1 MPIDMN
7 GQIIGANPNDVERAV
22 LANLQGNILKGHG
35 RDHTVNLF
43 LGFNQSELPQVKK
56 LVSTVGESVTS
67 ALDQLEQAREYRR
80 SKVSGGTF
88 ATFLL
93 SAAGYRVLQLDER
106 MPNERAFCDGMKQ
119 RGKELLD
126 PHEDTWNEHFQTEIH
141 ALLIIADDNPAQ
153 VAATRDHWLREMGAT
168 VKVLGQEIG
177 LAQRNSEGRGIEH
190 FNYVDGRSQ
199 PLFFNEDIEAEKQK
213 EGIDKWDPTFPLKQV
228 LVPCPSGEKD
238 GFGSY
243 FVFRKLEENVRGFKA
258 HGKQLGKFLKLGDGV
273 LLADDKHEQEELAGA
288 LVVGRFENGTPT
300 VLHNHPSE
308 LAIVPNNFNYD
319 DDPNGLKCPLHGHIR
334 KSNPRGE
341 SVKKFEGETTL
352 EQERSHIMA
361 RRGITYGHRAIHP
374 SDPAIR
380 LEEMPT
386 GDVGLLFMAYQ
397 SNIENQFEFTQ
408 KFWVNNVNFV
418 AEDTGIDPVIGQKTA
433 AKGSR
438 WPVAWGESE
447 KSERF
452 DFSGF
457 VTLLGGEYFF
467 APCISF
473 LKHLS

>member
-1 MPIDMN
+1 MRIDMN
-7 GQIIGANPNDVERAV
+7 CQINGSELCDVERAV
-22 LANLQGNILKGHG
+22 MTNLQGNILKGHG

-43 LGFNQSELPQVKK
+43 LKFNQSELPQVKQFINK
-56 LVSTVGESVTS
+56 VGKSVTS

-88 ATFLL
+88 ITFLL
-93 SAAGYRVLQLDER
+93 SAAGYRVLQLDEQ
-106 MPNERAFCDGMKQ
+106 MPDDHAFRAGMKL
-119 RGKELLD
+119 RGTDLLD
-126 PHEDTWNEHFQTEIH
+126 PHEDTWNEHFQPEIH

-153 VAATRDHWLREMGAT
+153 VAATRDRWLQEMGAALS
-168 VKVLGQEIG
+168 VIGQEIG
-177 LAQRNSEGRGIEH
+177 LAQRNSDGRGIEH

-199 PLFFNEDIEAEKQK
+199 PLFFKEDIDAEKQK
-213 EGIDKWDPTFPLKQV
+213 EGIDKWDPAFPLKQV
-228 LVPCPSGEKD
+228 LVPCASGHPN

-258 HGKQLGKFLKLGDGV
+258 REKQFAKFLNLGES
-273 LLADDKHEQEELAGA
+273 AHSDDHKHDKEELAGA
-288 LVVGRFENGTPT
+288 LVIGRFENGTPT
-300 VLHNHPSE
+300 VSHAHPTDVAS
-308 LAIVPNNFNYD
+308 VPNNFNYD

-341 SVKKFEGETTL
+341 SEKKSEGKITL

-380 LEEMPT
+380 LDDMPT
-386 GDVGLLFMAYQ
+386 GNVGLLFMAYQ

-408 KFWVNNVNFV
+408 KFWLNNLNFV
-418 AEDTGIDPVIGQKTA
+418 DNDTGIDPVVGQKNA

-438 WPVAWGESE
+438 WPVTWGES
-447 KSERF
+447 KISERF
-452 DFSGF
+452 DFSAF

-467 APCISF
+467 TPCISF
-473 LKHLS
+473 LKQLR